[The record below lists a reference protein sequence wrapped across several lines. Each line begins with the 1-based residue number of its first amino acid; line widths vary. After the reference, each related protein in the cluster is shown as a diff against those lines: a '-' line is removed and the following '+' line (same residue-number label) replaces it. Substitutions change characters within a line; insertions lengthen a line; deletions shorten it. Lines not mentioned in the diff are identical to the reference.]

1 MASSSVALPSI
12 LQMLL
17 GLYGYLLP
25 VMLYG
30 LWSTLALW
38 DLGRRPGL
46 RAGTV
51 WIWALAIF
59 LLPFLG
65 PLIYLLFGGGQM
77 SRQSRLV
84 TLGGGAVVYVLVL
97 LVGALAGGI
106 T

>member
-1 MASSSVALPSI
+1 MV
-12 LQMLL
+12 L

-25 VMLYG
+25 TMLYA

-46 RAGTV
+46 RSGAV
-51 WIWALAIF
+51 WLWTAAIF

-65 PLIYLLFGGGQM
+65 PFIYLLFGGGQM

-84 TLGGGAVVYVLVL
+84 TLGGGAAVYVLVL

-106 T
+106 S